1 MARIVMSPTEKAGMI
16 EGLKTAREVIN
27 TAKTDIPDMEGKIP
41 VAIRKRMYVYFD
53 KIDEIMEAAIV
64 YAENYIPRGEGIS
77 TSKTAIHKRLRA
89 ASPEQ
94 LAAIDAILGKEEEEE
109 ANVEENTEE

>member
-1 MARIVMSPTEKAGMI
+1 MARLVMTPTEKARMI

-41 VAIRKRMYVYFD
+41 VAIRKRMDAYFT
-53 KIDEIMEAAIV
+53 KIDEIMDAAIA
-64 YAENYIPRGEGIS
+64 YSENYMPLRGSS
-77 TSKTAIHKRLRA
+77 TSKTAIHKRIRS

-109 ANVEENTEE
+109 AIAEEITEE

>member
-1 MARIVMSPTEKAGMI
+1 MARLVITPAEKAGMI
-16 EGLKTAREVIN
+16 EGLKTAREIVN
-27 TAKTDIPDMEGKIP
+27 TARTDIPDMEGKIP
-41 VAIRKRMYVYFD
+41 VAIRKRMDAYFT

-64 YAENYIPRGEGIS
+64 YSENYVPRGEGSS
-77 TSKTAIHKRLRA
+77 TTKTAIHKRLKA

-109 ANVEENTEE
+109 ANDEEITEE

>member
-1 MARIVMSPTEKAGMI
+1 MARLVMTPTEKAGMI
-16 EGLKTAREVIN
+16 EGLKTAREVVN
-27 TAKTDIPDMEGKIP
+27 TATKDIPDMDGKIP
-41 VAIRKRMYVYFD
+41 VAIRKRMDVYFG

-64 YAENYIPRGEGIS
+64 YSENYIPRGEGSS
-77 TSKTAIHKRLRA
+77 TSKTAIHKRLRS

-109 ANVEENTEE
+109 AIPKENTEE

>member
-1 MARIVMSPTEKAGMI
+1 MARLVMSPTEKAGMI
-16 EGLKTAREVIN
+16 EGLKTAREVMN
-27 TAKTDIPDMEGKIP
+27 TARKDIPDMEGKIP
-41 VAIRKRMYVYFD
+41 VAIRRRMDVYLE

-64 YAENYIPRGEGIS
+64 YSERYIPRGEGSS
-77 TSKTAIHKRLRA
+77 TSKTSIRNRISS

-109 ANVEENTEE
+109 AIDEETTEE

>member
-1 MARIVMSPTEKAGMI
+1 MARLVMSPTEKAEMV

-27 TAKTDIPDMEGKIP
+27 TARKDIPDMEGKIP
-41 VAIRKRMYVYFD
+41 VGIRKRMSAYFA
-53 KIDEIMEAAIV
+53 KIYEIMDAATV
-64 YAENYIPRGEGIS
+64 YTENYVPRGEDS
-77 TSKTAIHKRLRA
+77 SASKSAIHKRLRD

-109 ANVEENTEE
+109 ANDEENTEE